1 VFTYAVV
8 PLQCDYDRLQ
18 LSTSSLMERN
28 TEFLIECMDD
38 LSLEQQKVILGLHL
52 VCCCFRMYLTEIS
65 SILVPILLSEPVS
78 STSSAASMA
87 SKEKVWFS

>member
-1 VFTYAVV
+1 MFTSFFLL

-38 LSLEQQKVILGLHL
+38 LSLEQQKVILGPLL
-52 VCCCFRMYLTEIS
+52 VVRCF
-65 SILVPILLSEPVS
+65 VV
-78 STSSAASMA
+78 
-87 SKEKVWFS
+87 

>member
-1 VFTYAVV
+1 MFTSAFA

-38 LSLEQQKVILGLHL
+38 LSLEQQKVILGPLL
-52 VCCCFRMYLTEIS
+52 VCDCFVVLECMTEIS
-65 SILVPILLSEPVS
+65 SVLVPILL
-78 STSSAASMA
+78 
-87 SKEKVWFS
+87 